1 MSNFYLEESR
11 AGTWG
16 LDRMVE
22 QRRKQSAVRG
32 SVPLSKGRVGKENQ
46 FIILASDGGGGDEG
60 RKHTH
65 NF

>member
-1 MSNFYLEESR
+1 
-11 AGTWG
+11 
-16 LDRMVE
+16 MVE

-65 NF
+65 DF